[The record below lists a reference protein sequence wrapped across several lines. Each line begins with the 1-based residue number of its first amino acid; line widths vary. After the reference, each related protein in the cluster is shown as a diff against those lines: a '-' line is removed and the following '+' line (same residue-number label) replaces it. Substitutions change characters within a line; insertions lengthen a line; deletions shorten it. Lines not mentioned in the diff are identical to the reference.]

1 MTILREI
8 LIIVGLF
15 VANGV
20 FAMSEMAL
28 VSARKSRLEQMAKEK
43 QRGAAQTL
51 VVLEDPNTFLSTIQ
65 IGITLI
71 GIAAG
76 AIGGATLAGE
86 LSAGVAEI
94 GFLAPYANAIG
105 LGIVI
110 LGSTYIS
117 LIIGE
122 LVPKRLALASPE
134 KISTWVVGPMRVL
147 SFLTAPAVKLLSL
160 STEAILAILPVRSV
174 RDQTITEEELVSLL
188 RESANMGELEQMES
202 QLVERA
208 LYLDDIMLDEVM
220 TPFPEIQWLDA
231 RMDLAALTAA
241 MKETNHARYPV
252 IDGNPDRI
260 LGFVRAK
267 HLLQHALDA
276 LHNGEEF
283 DLLSCLEPP
292 QYLPMSNTPVDALAF
307 FRTHP
312 VHMALLIDEYGNVRG
327 LVTALDILQA
337 LVGDIAPNS
346 PYYEPDVVTR
356 EDGSLLIAGTLP
368 MGELLETLGIDMETS
383 DRRYRTLGGLV
394 MAELARIPAIG
405 DRFTWQGHDFEI
417 VDMDGRRVDR
427 VLVEPEAAERVE
439 PSPADEEA
447 VA

>member
-1 MTILREI
+1 MTILREV
-8 LIIVGLF
+8 LIIVSLF
-15 VANGV
+15 IANGI

-43 QRGAAQTL
+43 QRGAARTL
-51 VVLEDPNTFLSTIQ
+51 AVLEDPNTFLSTIQ

-86 LSAGVAEI
+86 LSAGVAQV

-134 KISTWVVGPMRVL
+134 KISTWVVGPIRL
-147 SFLTAPAVKLLSL
+147 LAFLTAPVVKLLSL
-160 STEAILAILPVRSV
+160 STEAILKILPVRSV

-188 RESANMGELEQMES
+188 RESASAGELEQLES

-231 RMDLAALTAA
+231 GMDLPALTNLL
-241 MKETNHARYPV
+241 KETNHARYPV
-252 IDGNPDRI
+252 IDGSPDRI
-260 LGFVRAK
+260 TGFVRAK
-267 HLLQHALDA
+267 HLLQHALEA
-276 LHNGEEF
+276 LQNGEPF

-292 QYLPMSNTPVDALAF
+292 QYLPVNNTPVDALAF
-307 FRTHP
+307 FRTHT

-337 LVGDIAPNS
+337 LVGDIAPSS
-346 PYYEPDVVTR
+346 PYFEPDVVKR
-356 EDGSLLIAGTLP
+356 ADGSLLIAGTLP
-368 MGELLETLGIDMETS
+368 MGELADLLQIEEETN
-383 DRRYRTLGGLV
+383 RRYRTLGGLA
-394 MAELARIPAIG
+394 MAELARIPGIG
-405 DRFTWQGHDFEI
+405 DQFTWQGYDFEI

-427 VLVEPEAAERVE
+427 VLVNPQAGT
-439 PSPADEEA
+439 SPAPSSGDGDA
-447 VA
+447 TD